1 MSKNI
6 LDFKNINFSY
16 GKKEVLKNISFSIKE
31 GSFFVL
37 LGLNGAGK
45 STIFSLITRLLNL
58 QNGEITIDSHSIK
71 DYSKALK
78 DIGIVFQEPT
88 LDLDLTVK
96 QNLYYY
102 GSLKGLSF
110 SATIKSI
117 ENEISKLELE
127 SVLNTQ
133 VRKLNGG
140 HRRRVEILRA
150 LINRPKLLLLDE
162 PFSSLDI
169 ILRKKMRKFIKD
181 LVKKHNIT
189 VIMVSHDILDAYELF
204 DEMIL
209 LENGKVLQKGTPQN
223 LYNSPK
229 NKKVANFFGLENIF
243 SGLVKNGIFYSK
255 KLAIFVDFEDEEDIC
270 LLIPKNAIEVEEGN
284 QLRIVDSIFIDG
296 KSRVVLENGI
306 IIFLENKPLDSLN
319 INIDK
324 TKVIKLGKN

>member
-162 PFSSLDI
+162 ATVGLDLKSRFD
-169 ILRKKMRKFIKD
+169 ILEYVRD
-181 LVKKHNIT
+181 LVKRENISVLWIT
-189 VIMVSHDILDAYELF
+189 HLF
-204 DEMIL
+204 DEVEENDDIAFIKTGEII
-209 LENGKVLQKGTPQN
+209 ENGVVKDVMTKYDKEN
-223 LYNSPK
+223 LVDTFNH
-229 NKKVANFFGLENIF
+229 
-243 SGLVKNGIFYSK
+243 LVG
-255 KLAIFVDFEDEEDIC
+255 
-270 LLIPKNAIEVEEGN
+270 
-284 QLRIVDSIFIDG
+284 
-296 KSRVVLENGI
+296 
-306 IIFLENKPLDSLN
+306 
-319 INIDK
+319 
-324 TKVIKLGKN
+324 

>member
-162 PFSSLDI
+162 ATVGLDLKSRFD
-169 ILRKKMRKFIKD
+169 ILEYVRD
-181 LVKKHNIT
+181 LVKRENISVLWIT
-189 VIMVSHDILDAYELF
+189 HLF
-204 DEMIL
+204 DEVEENDDIAFIKTGEII
-209 LENGKVLQKGTPQN
+209 ENGVVKDVMTKYDKEN
-223 LYNSPK
+223 LVDTFNH
-229 NKKVANFFGLENIF
+229 
-243 SGLVKNGIFYSK
+243 LV
-255 KLAIFVDFEDEEDIC
+255 
-270 LLIPKNAIEVEEGN
+270 
-284 QLRIVDSIFIDG
+284 R
-296 KSRVVLENGI
+296 
-306 IIFLENKPLDSLN
+306 
-319 INIDK
+319 
-324 TKVIKLGKN
+324 